1 MEKAMNKEERIRR
14 AEEIYYRRKRE
25 GGVRVS
31 TISNVNTK
39 GKPEYILFKK
49 LILQVLICLVI
60 YLIFY
65 MIKNSNYIFSE
76 NVINKTKEFL
86 SYDINFKNIYNSGIE
101 FYNNNIKQVI
111 DNIEKDNNQ
120 NENQGQLEGLLNQD
134 LNTQINSTIDQNQI
148 QENIINNETV
158 ENTEGGIGGGNLT
171 EVSADEIDNSVNL
184 SQMEIDANEIKSKF
198 NFIVPLS
205 GTITSRYGPRT
216 PTDIVSANH
225 EGIDIGGNEGTIF
238 VAAMEGTVTSVVYG
252 GDYGN
257 HIYIQNEDVVTL
269 YAHCKTIYK
278 TKGENI
284 LQGEPIGEVGSTG
297 KATRTTSSF

>member
-76 NVINKTKEFL
+76 DVINKTKEFL

-111 DNIEKDNNQ
+111 DNIGKDNNQ
-120 NENQGQLEGLLNQD
+120 NENQGLLEEYLNQD
-134 LNTQINSTIDQNQI
+134 SNTQTNSTIDQNQI
-148 QENIINNETV
+148 QENIINNEII